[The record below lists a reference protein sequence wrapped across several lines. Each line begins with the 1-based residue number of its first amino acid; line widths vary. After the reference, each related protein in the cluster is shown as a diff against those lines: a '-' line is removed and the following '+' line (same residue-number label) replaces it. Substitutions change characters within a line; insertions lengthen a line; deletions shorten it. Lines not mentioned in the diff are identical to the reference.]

1 MCALCPTTDPI
12 TLHPGN
18 NITDNICCLR
28 GQYMKAKKADRK
40 STKNIWK
47 VNINI

>member
-1 MCALCPTTDPI
+1 MCVLCPTTDPI

-28 GQYMKAKKADRK
+28 GQYMKAK
-40 STKNIWK
+40 NIWK